1 MNCSST
7 SPGSKDKMTYLIHD
21 ILGKSLQ
28 YLTPKAVD
36 IVTDYL
42 MSGVCPSIEAKIE
55 ANTEVILLKKDSF
68 RLWEQI
74 GGWLFRGAKEPFDT
88 SWTTYLLR
96 EAAYDHHNP

>member
-1 MNCSST
+1 
-7 SPGSKDKMTYLIHD
+7 MTYLIHD